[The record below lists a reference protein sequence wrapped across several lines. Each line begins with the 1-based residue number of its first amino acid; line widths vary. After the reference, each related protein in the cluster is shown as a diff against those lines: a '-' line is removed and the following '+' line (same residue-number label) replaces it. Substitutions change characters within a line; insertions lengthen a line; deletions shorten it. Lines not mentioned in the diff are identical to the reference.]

1 MEPQTSTS
9 VFDILIWGG
18 AAMTVAGL
26 VLLFWCIL
34 RVVRAKRTGLS
45 DEDLRAAVQ
54 RVIPLN
60 LGALCLSML
69 GLMLV
74 IVGVFFV

>member
-1 MEPQTSTS
+1 MNSESTTSI
-9 VFDILIWGG
+9 FDILIWVG
-18 AAMTVAGL
+18 ASMTVAGL
-26 VLLFWCIL
+26 VLLLWCVL
-34 RVVRAKRTGLS
+34 RVVRAKRAGLP
-45 DEDLRAAVQ
+45 DEELRAAVQ

-60 LGALCLSML
+60 LAALSLSML